1 MMMMM
6 IIKEK
11 EAINFRVGHL
21 GERGKN
27 MGRSGGRKGK
37 GEVMWFRFNLCVFR

>member
-21 GERGKN
+21 GERGEEHGKAW
-27 MGRSGGRKGK
+27 RQEREGGSN
-37 GEVMWFRFNLCVFR
+37 VVSFQFMCV

>member
-21 GERGKN
+21 GEGEEHGKAW
-27 MGRSGGRKGK
+27 RQEREGGSN
-37 GEVMWFRFNLCVFR
+37 VVSFQLMCV